1 MSQVAKGPTTDR
13 STAHKNHVREAE
25 KPAQG
30 RVTAP
35 AAAHL
40 PEGLEPLLPV
50 ALDVAIED

>member
-40 PEGLEPLLPV
+40 PEGLEPLHPV